1 MPDTLPIPG
10 RVTPTRRDVD
20 RQTLGRS
27 ADWRWW
33 RTKLQD
39 PEDVPG
45 VLICPRC
52 HAISDH
58 KQWYYDERHYQELK
72 WDHNAGV
79 MLCPGCSEFD
89 RAMYGGEVRLRSS
102 LLLQNKREALQ
113 LIRDTERQAML
124 ENPLARLAAIHD
136 HGEEIVVLTTTPFLA
151 RRIGTE
157 FKKAFD
163 GKLRVDK
170 LPQEEFVRVYWERRP
185 PAPAPRVLRLPF
197 PATRSRAARHARR
210 VTPHP

>member
-1 MPDTLPIPG
+1 MPDTLLVPG
-10 RVTPTRRDVD
+10 RVTPTRREVD

-33 RTKLQD
+33 RAKLQD

-45 VLICPRC
+45 ILICPRC

-58 KQWYYDERHYQELK
+58 KQWYFDERHYQELK
-72 WDHNAGV
+72 WNPNVRAV
-79 MLCPGCSEFD
+79 LCPGCTEFD
-89 RAMYGGEVRLRSS
+89 RAMYGGEVRLRGS
-102 LLLQNKREALQ
+102 LLVKNKREALQ

-124 ENPLARLAAIHD
+124 ENPLARLAAVHD
-136 HGEEIVVLTTTPFLA
+136 HGEEIVVLTTTPYLA

-163 GKLRVDK
+163 GTLRVDK
-170 LPQEEFVRVYWERRP
+170 LPQEDFVRVYWERHP
-185 PAPAPRVLRLPF
+185 PAPAPRVLRVPF